1 MHSKQLKGLA
11 LFILAISQLMMAL
24 DYTIIFVAMPS
35 LGEALGFSANHLQ
48 WVISAYSLVFGG
60 FFINR
65 RTAIRPVGK
74 TPHVHSRHDFIR
86 FRFAAWGD
94 CRSHS

>member
-60 FFINR
+60 FFY
-65 RTAIRPVGK
+65 
-74 TPHVHSRHDFIR
+74 
-86 FRFAAWGD
+86 
-94 CRSHS
+94 